1 MPHISLPVEGALQVY
16 LLPLAGA
23 VDDAAP
29 PVATEAFDF
38 LDAVD
43 AVAALPTDV
52 TAKLPSIYE
61 PVLS

>member
-1 MPHISLPVEGALQVY
+1 MQVY

-23 VDDAAP
+23 VDDTAQ

-43 AVAALPTDV
+43 ALAALPTDV
-52 TAKLPSIYE
+52 SAKLPRICA

>member
-1 MPHISLPVEGALQVY
+1 MQVY

-29 PVATEAFDF
+29 PIATEAFDF

-43 AVAALPTDV
+43 ELAALPTDV
-52 TAKLPSIYE
+52 SAKLPSIYE

>member
-1 MPHISLPVEGALQVY
+1 M
-16 LLPLAGA
+16 LPLAGA